1 MILLFDTQIYEICTI
16 LSSILCVYVT
26 ESHLWENVI
35 KTWIIPLEN
44 SSTASSQDT
53 QQNVLRNSHYFF
65 LFAIFGGGNL
75 MLPPIV
81 RI

>member
-1 MILLFDTQIYEICTI
+1 MKYVQYLVVF
-16 LSSILCVYVT
+16 CVCVT

-35 KTWIIPLEN
+35 KTWMIPLEN

-53 QQNVLRNSHYFF
+53 QQNVKVLRNSHYFF
-65 LFAIFGGGNL
+65 LFAIFDGGNL